1 MEYLVLA
8 GNGLHESL
16 SRTLGQY
23 APFFWAVV
31 APAGLAVIWI
41 GSVFALWQTW
51 FRQKSDEEEG
61 AGLALRLF
69 YSLVMV
75 VLVLGSG
82 TGLEYLLL
90 GDGHVHSRILGM
102 MLDSV
107 RSL

>member
-16 SRTLGQY
+16 SRTLGEY

-31 APAGLAVIWI
+31 APAGLAVLWI

-51 FRQKSDEEEG
+51 SRQKSDGEEG
-61 AGLALRLF
+61 AGVFLRLVF
-69 YSLVMV
+69 SLVMV

-90 GDGHVHSRILGM
+90 GDGHLHSRVLGIV
-102 MLDSV
+102 LDLV